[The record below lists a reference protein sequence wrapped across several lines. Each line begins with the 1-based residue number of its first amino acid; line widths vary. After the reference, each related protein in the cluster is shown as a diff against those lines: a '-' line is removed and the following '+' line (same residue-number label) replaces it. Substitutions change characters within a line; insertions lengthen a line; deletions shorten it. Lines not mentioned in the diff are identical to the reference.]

1 MHSYIHTATQR
12 GEIGFYQI
20 DKKKKINQKVQ
31 AGTQSKAV
39 DTTTKVRVRVLSPSP
54 SYIEMTELIF

>member
-1 MHSYIHTATQR
+1 MHLYIHTATQR

-20 DKKKKINQKVQ
+20 DKKKINQKVQ